1 MYHQQ
6 KGKERIGNV
15 ECVWMEMGANE
26 PMSGIRNKGLNKK
39 KNERMKNFY
48 NAAILIYSYEKVVE
62 KTMRYNVTALIII
75 SFFLFQN
82 ARS

>member
-1 MYHQQ
+1 MD
-6 KGKERIGNV
+6 GD
-15 ECVWMEMGANE
+15 GANE

-39 KNERMKNFY
+39 NMWECWMKQKEENKYFY